1 MISAFFYTIKQAFV
15 QVFRNK
21 NMSTASVFSITAMML
36 ILGLFFIIAVNVN
49 LIATGAQEQFD
60 SIQVYLLDETSEAE
74 AMQML
79 ERIERIDGVEEV
91 TYISKEDAMLE
102 MKDRWGEEAYLLDG
116 LVDNPFPA
124 SLMITSSDLMLEDEI
139 VAQVKKMD
147 GIEDIKYHQDVINKI
162 LTITGYIQTGAL
174 ILIAILIVVSIIVV
188 SNTIKLT
195 VHARSREINI
205 MKYVG
210 ATNWFIRGPFLV
222 EGMLIGLFSSLI
234 GAGIIGAAYY
244 KFADVFQEKLLI
256 LFSNGMVPFDFV
268 MENLLIIFVA
278 IGISIGSL
286 GSILSMRRFLD
297 T

>member
-1 MISAFFYTIKQAFV
+1 MNV
-15 QVFRNK
+15 
-21 NMSTASVFSITAMML
+21 
-36 ILGLFFIIAVNVN
+36 IA
-49 LIATGAQEQFD
+49 AGAQEQFD
-60 SIQVYLLDETSEAE
+60 SIQVYLLDETSETE
-74 AMQML
+74 AMQMID
-79 ERIERIDGVEEV
+79 EIQRIDGVDEA
-91 TYISKEDAMLE
+91 YYMSKDDAMLE

-124 SLMITSSDLMLEDEI
+124 SIVITSTDLDKEDEI
-139 VAQVKKMD
+139 VAQVQLMD
-147 GIEDIKYHQDVINKI
+147 GIEDIKYHQDVVDKI
-162 LTITGYIQTGAL
+162 LSITGYIQMGAL
-174 ILIAILIVVSIIVV
+174 ALIAILIVVSVIVV

-195 VHARSREINI
+195 VHARAQEINI

-222 EGMLIGLFSSLI
+222 EGMIIGLFSSLV

-244 KFADVFQEKLLI
+244 KFVDVFQERLLI
-256 LFSNGMVPFDFV
+256 LFSNGMVPFDFI
-268 MENLLIIFVA
+268 MQNLVVIFIA

>member
-21 NMSTASVFSITAMML
+21 NMSTASIFSITAMML
-36 ILGLFFIIAVNVN
+36 ILGLFFILAVNVN
-49 LIATGAQEQFD
+49 LIAAGAQEQFD
-60 SIQVYLLDETSEAE
+60 SIQVYLLDEISEAE
-74 AMQML
+74 AMQM
-79 ERIERIDGVEEV
+79 VEEIQRINGV
-91 TYISKEDAMLE
+91 DEAHYMSKEDAMLE
-102 MKDRWGEEAYLLDG
+102 MRDRWGEEAYLLDG

-124 SLMITSSDLMLEDEI
+124 SIVITSANLDKEDEI
-139 VAQVKKMD
+139 VAQVKLMD
-147 GIEDIKYHQDVINKI
+147 GIEDIKYHQDVVDKI
-162 LTITGYIQTGAL
+162 LSITGYIQMGAL
-174 ILIAILIVVSIIVV
+174 VLIAILLVVSVIVV

-195 VHARSREINI
+195 VHARAQEINI

-222 EGMLIGLFSSLI
+222 EGMMIGLFSSLV

-244 KFADVFQEKLLI
+244 KFVDVFQQRLLI
-256 LFSNGMVPFDFV
+256 LFSNGMVPFDFI
-268 MENLLIIFVA
+268 MQNLLIIFIA